1 MEFIR
6 PEIVDLGSG
15 RSMLLFLRNM
25 SGAENRNDR
34 NASTLVWAIREAD
47 GTWAKDANGNIASN
61 VIENDGE
68 ADSTFSALR
77 VGDKVYISWTN
88 AVVADDFADNLD
100 SAKASLQSSDIHMTV
115 FDCVTQTFS
124 GEIIEEITVK
134 AGETTQLSATA
145 YPWDGLKDLSY
156 YSFDSGVAMVSP
168 DGTVIGM
175 GEGSTYLIVE
185 DMSSVPLYKRISV
198 NVLPADEETDS
209 YLPPIWDILFREQRQ
224 MLTLSRYRRAASRL
238 PMSQPRT
245 ASTMT

>member
-1 MEFIR
+1 
-6 PEIVDLGSG
+6 
-15 RSMLLFLRNM
+15 
-25 SGAENRNDR
+25 
-34 NASTLVWAIREAD
+34 
-47 GTWAKDANGNIASN
+47 
-61 VIENDGE
+61 
-68 ADSTFSALR
+68 
-77 VGDKVYISWTN
+77 
-88 AVVADDFADNLD
+88 
-100 SAKASLQSSDIHMTV
+100 MTV

-124 GEIIEEITVK
+124 GKIIEEITVK

-168 DGTVIGM
+168 DGTAIGV
-175 GEGSTYLIVE
+175 GEGSTCLIVE

-198 NVLPADEETDS
+198 NVIPADEETDS
-209 YLPPIWDILFREQRQ
+209 YLPPIWDILFREHRQ